1 MHVGKQEL
9 ASTLEGTL
17 NSGTLHLPPDASD
30 LVEELQNYE
39 VRTSKAGRDS
49 YGVFKTGAH
58 DDEAP
63 ALALS
68 LWSCQDWGTRS
79 DRFVWQ
85 SLKKRERN
93 ILDSGFGNLSASTFR
108 FLTFKDHRRS
118 RFQSTAIHHIMSD
131 GMKSALDIRMVKTNS
146 HIHYLD

>member
-1 MHVGKQEL
+1 VHVGKQEL
-9 ASTLEGTL
+9 VRTLEGTL

-30 LVEELQNYE
+30 LVAELQNYE
-39 VRTSKAGRDS
+39 VRTSEAGRDS
-49 YGVFKTGAH
+49 YGALKRVLTTTKLPHWRCRCG
-58 DDEAP
+58 P
-63 ALALS
+63 ARLGGRVPTD
-68 LWSCQDWGTRS
+68 SCGS
-79 DRFVWQ
+79 H
-85 SLKKRERN
+85 LKNVSEI

>member
-1 MHVGKQEL
+1 VR
-9 ASTLEGTL
+9 TLEGTL

-30 LVEELQNYE
+30 LVAELQNYE
-39 VRTSKAGRDS
+39 VRTSEAGRDS

-68 LWSCQDWGTRS
+68 LWSCQAWGTRS

-93 ILDSGFGNLSASTFR
+93 NFR
-108 FLTFKDHRRS
+108 FWFR
-118 RFQSTAIHHIMSD
+118 QS
-131 GMKSALDIRMVKTNS
+131 IR
-146 HIHYLD
+146 